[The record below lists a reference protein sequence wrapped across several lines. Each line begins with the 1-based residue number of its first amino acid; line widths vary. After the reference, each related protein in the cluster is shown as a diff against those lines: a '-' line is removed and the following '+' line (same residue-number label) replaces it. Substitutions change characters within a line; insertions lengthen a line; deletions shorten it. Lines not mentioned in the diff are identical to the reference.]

1 MLLGFNLMKHQVK
14 CITCWKEKIAEE
26 LCGGIRIIEKKF
38 LYYSIMGY
46 KILKR
51 MVLED
56 QELFVLMND
65 GHGEILYFD
74 TEEEAQAM
82 VNILNANT
90 DSGWKYEIY

>member
-1 MLLGFNLMKHQVK
+1 
-14 CITCWKEKIAEE
+14 
-26 LCGGIRIIEKKF
+26 
-38 LYYSIMGY
+38 
-46 KILKR
+46 